1 LWAVLFPTHDSGP
14 RERLVY
20 ARAVPDRPLVHRR
33 TAVVGAFGGLAA
45 TVLAAGCETG
55 NDLAPPSDGPTPST
69 SATTHEQT
77 PDEALVDDVLEDL
90 AAAVDVVVAARA
102 FRAPRQ
108 SLAPLLRAHRAHVD
122 VLEGEIDPG
131 SDAEAPTNA
140 DAALLAVR
148 RSERALQASLVDAA
162 QRAESGALARLLAS
176 MSASVSQ
183 HLAVLPAEAA
193 P

>member
-1 LWAVLFPTHDSGP
+1 M
-14 RERLVY
+14 
-20 ARAVPDRPLVHRR
+20 
-33 TAVVGAFGGLAA
+33 
-45 TVLAAGCETG
+45 LAAGCDTG
-55 NDLAPPSDGPTPST
+55 NDLAPPSGGPTPST

-77 PDEALVDDVLEDL
+77 PDETLVDDVLDDL

-102 FRAPRQ
+102 FRALRQ

-122 VLEGEIDPG
+122 VLEGEIDAG
-131 SDAEAPTNA
+131 SDAEAPANA

-176 MSASVSQ
+176 MSASVTQ